1 METISRNTH
10 ANVAQNTTKYGKV
23 GALTLI
29 TDLKGKNDILV
40 LLGGKKYF

>member
-29 TDLKGKNDILV
+29 TELKGGDDIPLLV
-40 LLGGKKYF
+40 GGGGG